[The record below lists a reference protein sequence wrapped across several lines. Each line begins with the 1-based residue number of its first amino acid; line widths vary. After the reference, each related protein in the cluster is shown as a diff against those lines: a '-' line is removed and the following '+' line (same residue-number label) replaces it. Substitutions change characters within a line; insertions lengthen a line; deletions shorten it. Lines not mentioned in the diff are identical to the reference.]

1 MTLLDFVRT
10 TAEHWARGG
19 TASLAYNHTV
29 VALRDQLDRLW
40 ERYQS
45 PPPAGGEEVQD
56 LMIDAIELFGRA
68 LDCLEQFCERA
79 NPNLLHLAVDSAQE
93 GQDVLESVQY
103 VIAQVQSV

>member
-10 TAEHWARGG
+10 TAEHWACGG
-19 TASLAYNHTV
+19 SASQAFETTMV
-29 VALRDQLDRLW
+29 SLRDNLDRLW
-40 ERYQS
+40 ERYQG
-45 PPPAGGEEVQD
+45 PPPSGAEEVQD

-103 VIAQVQSV
+103 AIAQVQSV